1 MQHAPD
7 APPPDPSPID
17 QPQPRHAFALWLG
30 FAALCLGMFMAV
42 LDIQIVA
49 TSLPEIQSGLGIAP
63 DEMSWIQTA
72 YLIAEII
79 TIPLTAKLTRL
90 FGLRLLGIGAIIG
103 FACASALCAASSG
116 FASLIVGRVLQ
127 GLAGGALIPA
137 VFSAVFLLFPDRRQA
152 LATGIAGTLAVLA
165 PAIGP
170 LIGGWITDTY
180 SWHWLFLIN
189 IGPAILA
196 ATAVA
201 ICLPTRKVTWSE
213 GHSIDW
219 LGIAQMA
226 TALACLEIALK
237 EAPEQGWL
245 ALPLLPL
252 WLGCLISSWLFCRRS
267 WRSAHAVVDLHLLR
281 HRDFATGCCLSF
293 LLGIGLFGASFL
305 MPVFLGFV
313 RLHSA
318 FEIGQIMLVTG
329 TTQLLIAPFAVWL
342 ERQHHRRLFTPDR
355 LSMAGFLLLTIGLA
369 LSAFAAFDS
378 DFDAMFWPQVVR
390 GVAFMFCLLPPTRLA
405 LDRLPP
411 ALVADGSALFNLMR
425 NLGGAIGLAVIDT
438 IIWQRAPI
446 EAHQLATRLLAG
458 DAAAARFVGLDTDRF
473 VGKPIPMPDQ
483 ATQDLLRPAIERAG
497 LVMAINEA
505 WAVIAVAAF
514 IGVIIAWLV
523 GAQTSTRK
531 NLSESQRATREIA

>member
-7 APPPDPSPID
+7 DQRPEIDPID
-17 QPQPRHAFALWLG
+17 QPQARYTAKLWLG

-49 TSLPEIQSGLGIAP
+49 TSLPDIQSGLGIAP

-90 FGLRLLGIGAIIG
+90 FGLRHLGVGAIIA
-103 FACASALCAASSG
+103 FAAASALCAASGG
-116 FASLIVGRVLQ
+116 FVSLIVGRVLQ

-152 LATGIAGTLAVLA
+152 LATGIAGGLAVLA
-165 PAIGP
+165 PAVGP
-170 LIGGWITDTY
+170 LIGGWITDAY

-189 IGPAILA
+189 IGPAIVAA
-196 ATAVA
+196 ATIFA
-201 ICLPTRKVTWSE
+201 CLPARRIAWSE
-213 GHSIDW
+213 GRGIDW
-219 LGIAQMA
+219 MGIAEMA
-226 TALACLEIALK
+226 IALACLEIALK
-237 EAPEQGWL
+237 EAPERGWF

-252 WLGCLISSWLFCRRS
+252 WLGCLVPACLFCRRS
-267 WRSAHAVVDLHLLR
+267 WRSAQAIVDLRLLR
-281 HRDFATGCCLSF
+281 HRDFAIGCCFSF

-329 TTQLLIAPFAVWL
+329 TTQLLVSPLVVWL
-342 ERQHHRRLFTPDR
+342 ERQHHHRLFTPYR
-355 LSMAGFLLLTIGLA
+355 LSMAGFLLLTAGLA
-369 LSAFAAFDS
+369 LSAFATFDS
-378 DFDAMFWPQVVR
+378 DFAAMFWPQVLR
-390 GVAFMFCLLPPTRLA
+390 GAGFMLCLLPPTRIA

-411 ALVADGSALFNLMR
+411 HLVADGSALFNLMR

-446 EAHQLATRLLAG
+446 EAHGLVTRLLAG

-483 ATQDLLRPAIERAG
+483 ATQELLRPAIERAG

-514 IGVIIAWLV
+514 FGVVVACLLGPATI
-523 GAQTSTRK
+523 TRR
-531 NLSESQRATREIA
+531 NSSESRATTRGAA